1 MRAAPGRKSAR
12 PTGTSPSSARSRRG
26 PAPTAWRR
34 VPADARVG
42 GGRLTERARH
52 PRPLRRAPG
61 AGLLVGGG
69 GVVEHVVHLRHLR
82 LLIEGLV
89 HALHLR
95 RVPAADGLVEVG
107 AVVERARHVAA
118 QVLGVADGAGVEETA
133 GAAVGVDRRRGRRLG
148 PGAAGVIGE
157 LVGADAAAVG
167 VPRGAAVGEQA
178 PCRVSHRCC
187 RYRSP
192 QRPRRRRARPRR
204 ARPRLLR

>member
-1 MRAAPGRKSAR
+1 MVWSM
-12 PTGTSPSSARSRRG
+12 
-26 PAPTAWRR
+26 
-34 VPADARVG
+34 
-42 GGRLTERARH
+42 
-52 PRPLRRAPG
+52 
-61 AGLLVGGG
+61 LV
-69 GVVEHVVHLRHLR
+69 
-82 LLIEGLV
+82 
-89 HALHLR
+89 R
-95 RVPAADGLVEVG
+95 RVPAADDLVEGG

-178 PCRVSHRCC
+178 PFAEPTLLPLSLAACVLS
-187 RYRSP
+187 
-192 QRPRRRRARPRR
+192 ARDHGAR